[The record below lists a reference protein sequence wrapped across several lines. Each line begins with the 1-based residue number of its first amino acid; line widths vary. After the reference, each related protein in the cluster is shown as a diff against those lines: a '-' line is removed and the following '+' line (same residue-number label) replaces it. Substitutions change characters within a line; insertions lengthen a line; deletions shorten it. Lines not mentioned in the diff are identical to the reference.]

1 MNIPPP
7 IAVRELVDHDSIGPL
22 GLQLLAGE
30 AGLDSRRISN
40 PRIQKPGLALAGYL
54 PYVKGGR
61 VQILGE
67 SEHNYLSTLSTE
79 EATRRLRSLVELDVP
94 VIIST
99 KGLRPSPDILDHC
112 ERRGIPIL
120 TTMEQTSDTIDV
132 ISAYL
137 ERQLAPWVQVHGV
150 LMDVFSIG
158 TLIVGD
164 AGVGKSE
171 SALELIYRGHRLV
184 ADDVVVIRRTPPS
197 GLIGCAHRNIK
208 YFLELRGVGI
218 IDIRKHFGMT
228 ATSPEIPIALMIR
241 LYRLDQEG
249 SDRDE
254 ALRAKLLTSQA
265 PYHDTTKILGVSIP
279 MYTMAVAPG
288 RDVSIMVETAVRK
301 SLLAERGVI
310 DEQIFIERVN
320 QRALGLEVEEI
331 EFD

>member
-1 MNIPPP
+1 MNVPPP
-7 IAVRELVDHDSIGPL
+7 IAVRELIEHDSVQRL
-22 GLQLLAGE
+22 GLQVLAGQE
-30 AGLDSRRISN
+30 GLDTRRISN

-67 SEHNYLSTLSTE
+67 SEHSYLDTLTPA
-79 EATRRLRSLVELDVP
+79 EAANRLRALVELDVP

-99 KGLRPSPDILDHC
+99 KGLRPSQEILEHC
-112 ERRGIPIL
+112 AQRGVPIL
-120 TTMEQTSDTIDV
+120 TSMEQTSDTIDV

-137 ERQLAPWVQVHGV
+137 ERKLAPWVQVHGV

-197 GLIGCAHRNIK
+197 GLIGKAHRNIK

-218 IDIRKHFGMT
+218 IDIRKHFGMS
-228 ATSPEIPIALMIR
+228 ATSPEIPISLMIR
-241 LYRLDQEG
+241 LCKLDQEG

-254 ALRAKLLTSQA
+254 AMRVRLLTEQS
-265 PYHDTTKILGVSIP
+265 PYHEITKILGVP
-279 MYTMAVAPG
+279 LPLYTMSVAPG
-288 RDVSIMVETAVRK
+288 RDVSLMVETAVRK

-320 QRALGLEVEEI
+320 QRAMGLEVEEI